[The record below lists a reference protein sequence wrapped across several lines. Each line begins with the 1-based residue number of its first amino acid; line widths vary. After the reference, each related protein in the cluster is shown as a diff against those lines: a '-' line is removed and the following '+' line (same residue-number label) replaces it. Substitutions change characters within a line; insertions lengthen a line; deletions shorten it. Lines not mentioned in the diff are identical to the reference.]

1 MIFLIYSLI
10 IKQQRIR
17 VSISNLLLIIGK
29 VSDIGIPPEPEPE
42 PEPIHPTP
50 TVNETPSRIVTVSG
64 QKYEVKVVNGKRI
77 MEPINSPVPPIRL
90 RKKYIQVSSQKE
102 EEKKVMTQP
111 VEDKRVMEQEVKEE
125 VIVQPVEEKAAD
137 QDVKEKADI
146 QSVEEKADQDIK
158 GKADVQ
164 QVEEKADQDVKEVN
178 DQDIKEKADVQP
190 VEKKKEEKAESL
202 EEKTVESVKEAQPL
216 SDSPLLPAS
225 LPVSQHRMKRDRSSS
240 TISSFK
246 EKRHRVSIKRESL
259 YFIDWIELFIEVQDL
274 HNSLPLLVLLIYS

>member
-1 MIFLIYSLI
+1 MI

-102 EEKKVMTQP
+102 EEKRVMTQP

-125 VIVQPVEEKAAD
+125 VIVQLVEEKVAD
-137 QDVKEKADI
+137 QDIKEKADV
-146 QSVEEKADQDIK
+146 QSVEEKVDQDIK

-164 QVEEKADQDVKEVN
+164 QVEEKADQDIKEVN
-178 DQDIKEKADVQP
+178 DQDIKEKTDIQL

-202 EEKTVESVKEAQPL
+202 EVKTVESVKEVQPL
-216 SDSPLLPAS
+216 SDSPLLLPAS